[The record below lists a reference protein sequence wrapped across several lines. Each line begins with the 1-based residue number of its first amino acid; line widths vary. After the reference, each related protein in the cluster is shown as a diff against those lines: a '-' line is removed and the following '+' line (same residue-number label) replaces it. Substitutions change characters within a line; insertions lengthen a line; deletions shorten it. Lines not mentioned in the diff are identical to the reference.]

1 MFVWQAVP
9 YCVAIFQRHNMQQS
23 AVSYVSVPD
32 AYLETHDVGFPSPD
46 IKFYLLAIGL
56 PISSLCE

>member
-1 MFVWQAVP
+1 
-9 YCVAIFQRHNMQQS
+9 MQQS